1 MLTSAVISESPLQIR
16 EGGLD
21 HPDVV
26 ALLREHLHDFA
37 QLSPPESM
45 HALGLDALRG
55 ADVSFWSAWE
65 DEQLLGFG
73 ALKRLDDRHGEIKS
87 MRTAP
92 AHLRKGVAAALLRHI
107 LDESVHRGFRRL
119 SLETGAMAEFSPAHR
134 LYARFGF
141 VECAP
146 FAQYVEDPNSVFM
159 TREL

>member
-1 MLTSAVISESPLQIR
+1 MHIR
-16 EGGLD
+16 AGGLD
-21 HPDVV
+21 HPEVV
-26 ALLREHLHDFA
+26 ALLREHLHGLA

-45 HALGLDALRG
+45 HALGLDGLRG

-73 ALKRLDDRHGEIKS
+73 ALKRLDDRHAEIKS

-92 AHLRKGVAAALLRHI
+92 AHLRQGVAAAILRHL
-107 LDESVHRGFRRL
+107 LDEAVRRGYRRL
-119 SLETGAMAEFSPAHR
+119 SLETGSMAEFAPAHR

-141 VECAP
+141 VACGP

-159 TREL
+159 TKEL